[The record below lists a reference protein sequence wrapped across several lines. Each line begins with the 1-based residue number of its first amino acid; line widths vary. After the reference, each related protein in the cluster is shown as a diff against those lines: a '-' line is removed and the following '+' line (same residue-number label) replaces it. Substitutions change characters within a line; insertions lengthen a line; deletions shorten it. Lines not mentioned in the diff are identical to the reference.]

1 MFNQD
6 LSTWD
11 MNGVTRTNEMF
22 KNATLFNRDLS
33 AWDTSTITD
42 MDEMFYEATSFNQNI
57 GAWDVGAL
65 TTAISMFVSS
75 DMTTTNYNNLLN
87 GWVNSTRLADTEF
100 SNDLTYTSSVSGVAH
115 ATLVNTPWIITDG
128 GPI

>member
-1 MFNQD
+1 
-6 LSTWD
+6 

-33 AWDTSTITD
+33 GWDISNWTSLNGL
-42 MDEMFYEATSFNQNI
+42 FGGATSFNQNI

-75 DMTTTNYNNLLN
+75 DMTTTNYDNLLN
-87 GWVNSTRLADTEF
+87 GWVNSTRLAGTEF

-115 ATLVNTPWIITDG
+115 ATLVNTPAPFPDG